1 MSYRQ
6 MRNEALLMMQIKRLQ
21 NEIKQHLTITE
32 ASAITGD
39 GRKEIVSWIS
49 KK

>member
-1 MSYRQ
+1 
-6 MRNEALLMMQIKRLQ
+6 MRNEALLMLQIKRLKK
-21 NEIKQHLTITE
+21 EIKQQFSIME

-39 GRKEIVSWIS
+39 GRKEILDWIA